1 METLSTRPIP
11 PGRIPEL
18 TPLADRELAKRSRP
32 SATMLPVLALIVTFL
47 SELRSHV
54 LGPIPV
60 LIGLFLFLGYIR
72 LRTALHFDRLYEKD
86 PDRWRREHAFAIL
99 LPTPIWGVGL
109 ALIYLYLGPSNAFM
123 LGIFATVGLIFG
135 ATNSL
140 APSRPLYRFFMFSLI
155 SPVSLTLLVGGPE
168 SIGLG
173 LMTLIL
179 IGFSLYMGNHFH
191 ADYWS
196 GLRNEYLLKRRA
208 SDLERAQRK
217 IEEATRAK
225 SEFLANMSHE
235 IRTPMN
241 GVIGMTELVLDT
253 DLNSSQREYLEDSM
267 SSAHSLLRIINDIL
281 DFSKI
286 EAGKL
291 EICMEELNLRE
302 LVERV
307 VKLLRLNAEKKGIG
321 LELKVADDV
330 PEWVNGDS
338 VRLRQVLTNLTQN
351 AIKFTSEGSV
361 TLELSLHSQAD
372 DAARVEISVT
382 DTGPGIPPEKQA
394 KIFGAFTQ
402 ADNSTT
408 RKFGG
413 TGLGLS
419 ISSSLVEMMGG
430 RIRLR
435 SRMGLGSTF
444 SISLPFECVT
454 REDKEVVSTAKAGG
468 NAQRESTLDKSE
480 SQAIELPPARVLL
493 VEDNPVNQK
502 LGQLL
507 LKKLGMEVTL
517 ANDGREGVDAYF
529 SQEFDL
535 VLMDWQMPV
544 MDGLEATKE
553 IRARGG
559 GDSRQVPI
567 IALTANAM
575 EGDRKLCL
583 EAGMDDYLSKPI
595 LERQLREKLATWLQ
609 PA

>member
-1 METLSTRPIP
+1 ME
-11 PGRIPEL
+11 
-18 TPLADRELAKRSRP
+18 K
-32 SATMLPVLALIVTFL
+32 
-47 SELRSHV
+47 
-54 LGPIPV
+54 
-60 LIGLFLFLGYIR
+60 
-72 LRTALHFDRLYEKD
+72 
-86 PDRWRREHAFAIL
+86 
-99 LPTPIWGVGL
+99 
-109 ALIYLYLGPSNAFM
+109 
-123 LGIFATVGLIFG
+123 
-135 ATNSL
+135 
-140 APSRPLYRFFMFSLI
+140 
-155 SPVSLTLLVGGPE
+155 
-168 SIGLG
+168 
-173 LMTLIL
+173 
-179 IGFSLYMGNHFH
+179 
-191 ADYWS
+191 
-196 GLRNEYLLKRRA
+196 
-208 SDLERAQRK
+208 
-217 IEEATRAK
+217 
-225 SEFLANMSHE
+225 
-235 IRTPMN
+235 
-241 GVIGMTELVLDT
+241 
-253 DLNSSQREYLEDSM
+253 
-267 SSAHSLLRIINDIL
+267 
-281 DFSKI
+281 
-286 EAGKL
+286 
-291 EICMEELNLRE
+291 LNLRE

-361 TLELSLHSQAD
+361 TLELSLHSRAD
-372 DAARVEISVT
+372 DAARVEIGVT

-444 SISLPFECVT
+444 KISLPFECVNRGT
-454 REDKEVVSTAKAGG
+454 MGDVSSAEAGG

-480 SQAIELPPARVLL
+480 SQAIELPSARVLL

-529 SQEFDL
+529 SQDFDL

-575 EGDRKLCL
+575 EGDRKRCL